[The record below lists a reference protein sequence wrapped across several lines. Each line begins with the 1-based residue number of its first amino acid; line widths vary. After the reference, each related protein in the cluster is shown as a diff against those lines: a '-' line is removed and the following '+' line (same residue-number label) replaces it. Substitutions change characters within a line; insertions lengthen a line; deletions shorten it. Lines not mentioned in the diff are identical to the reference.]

1 VPAPSDRDC
10 WSEWLLRRRFGG
22 DPDVE
27 QLHMERLRATRD
39 RVLDR
44 AELREGETLLDVG
57 CGDGLIAFG
66 ALERGAGRVIF
77 SDISADLLDESR
89 RLATQLGVIDRCRFV
104 RAGADD
110 LGVVEDE
117 SVDVVAMRSV
127 LIYVDDK
134 GRAFREFHRVLRPGG
149 RVSLFEPINRINRF
163 LLAYDAAEV
172 QELED
177 RIKGVFE
184 ALQPRDRDPM
194 LNFDDRDLVEAAEAA
209 GFEHVYLTL
218 EIETEPP
225 EPMRWE
231 AYANMAWNP
240 KIPTLREAMEQVLK
254 PEERVRYVAHMRP
267 LVEAGRGSRRM
278 ASAYLC
284 AIKGSDRSAG

>member
-1 VPAPSDRDC
+1 MPASSGPDC
-10 WSEWLLRRRFGG
+10 WSEWLLRRRFGS

-27 QLHMERLRATRD
+27 RLHMERLRATRD

-44 AELREGETLLDVG
+44 AELGEQERLLDVG
-57 CGDGLIAFG
+57 CGDGLVAFG
-66 ALERGAGRVIF
+66 ALERGASLAIF
-77 SDISADLLDESR
+77 SDISHDLLDECR
-89 RLATQLGVIDRCRFV
+89 RLAMQLGVVDRCRFIH
-104 RAGADD
+104 AAADD
-110 LGVVEDE
+110 LGQIETE
-117 SVDVVAMRSV
+117 FVDVVTTRSV

-134 GRAFREFHRVLRPGG
+134 SRAFSEFHRVLRPGG

-163 LLAYDAAEV
+163 LLAYDATEV
-172 QELED
+172 GDLED
-177 RIKGVFE
+177 RVKGVFD

-194 LNFDDRDLVEAAEAA
+194 LNFDDRDLVELAEAA
-209 GFEHVYLTL
+209 GFERVYLTL

-225 EPMRWE
+225 EPLRWE

-240 KIPTLREAMEQVLK
+240 KIPTLKEAMEQVLT
-254 PEERVRYVAHMRP
+254 PEERIRYEAHMRP

-284 AIKGSDRSAG
+284 AIKGR